1 MDLVVDCD
9 CDCGFSLR
17 ALDGAVVNGRDVRVL
32 GARNRE
38 DEASARVANQE
49 REVIQVI
56 CDTCAK
62 SEAKARIVNCCQV
75 MLQARAPLDPQPEG
89 SFRFSESV

>member
-1 MDLVVDCD
+1 MVDCD
-9 CDCGFSLR
+9 CGLSLR
-17 ALDGAVVNGRDVRVL
+17 ALDGAVVNGRDVQAL

-38 DEASARVANQE
+38 DEASVRVANQE

-62 SEAKARIVNCCQV
+62 SEAKASLLPSDSAR
-75 MLQARAPLDPQPEG
+75 MLQLHLIHNPQP
-89 SFRFSESV
+89 RL